1 MICSCRCMNCKSS
14 HLESKDFLAE
24 DGYTDIHHTCKK
36 CGIHFNHLDG
46 EQFNICNICNYPQI
60 KYEDRIK

>member
-14 HLESKDFLAE
+14 NLDYKEFLAE
-24 DGYTDIHHTCKK
+24 DGFQDIHHTCKN

-46 EQFNICNICNYPQI
+46 EQFENCKICNF
-60 KYEDRIK
+60 

>member
-14 HLESKDFLAE
+14 DLESKDFQAE
-24 DGYTDIHHTCKK
+24 DGYKDIHHTCKN

-46 EQFNICNICNYPQI
+46 EQFNSCIICNYP
-60 KYEDRIK
+60 YT